1 MSDKDWDEIE
11 GTAGDTG
18 EQDQDEL
25 YEHHRFVSDKNQSML
40 RVDKFLFNR
49 LVNTSRNRIQAAIE
63 AGSVLV
69 NKKIVKSS
77 YKVKPGDIVT
87 VVLAHPPREIEL
99 YADNIPLDVVYEDDD
114 LFIINKQP
122 GLVVHPAYGHYR
134 GTLVNALVYRM
145 YPELVDKP
153 IAADSV
159 RPGLVHRI
167 DKNTSGII
175 VIAKHEQALSN
186 LAKQFFDR
194 TTDRLYVALVWG
206 DVKDEEGTIIGN
218 VGRSLADRKV
228 MAVFPDGDMGKHAV
242 THYKVLE
249 RFGYVTLIQCKLET
263 GRTHQI
269 RIHLKHVGH
278 PLFNDETYGGDRILK
293 GTVFTK
299 YRQYIENCF
308 DLIPRHALHAK
319 SLGFIHPR
327 TGKPM
332 HFDSELPEDF
342 KSVLEKWRQYAAH
355 QHKNLEEF

>member
-1 MSDKDWDEIE
+1 MSDKDWDELD
-11 GTAGDTG
+11 GTTG
-18 EQDQDEL
+18 ESGEQDEL
-25 YEHHRFVSDKNQSML
+25 YEHHRFVSDRKQSLL
-40 RVDKFLFNR
+40 RLDKFLFYK
-49 LVNTSRNRIQAAIE
+49 LVNTSRNRVQAAIE

-69 NKKIVKSS
+69 NQKNVKSS
-77 YKVKPGDIVT
+77 YKVKPGDVVT
-87 VVLAHPPREIEL
+87 VVLAHPPREVEL
-99 YADNIPLDVVYEDDD
+99 YADNIPLDIIYEDDD

-122 GLVVHPAYGHYR
+122 GLVVHPAFGHYR

-153 IAADSV
+153 IASDSV

-175 VIAKHEQALSN
+175 VIAKTEQALSN

-194 TTDRLYVALVWG
+194 TTDRLYIALVWG
-206 DVKDEEGTIIGN
+206 NVKEDEGTIIGN

-228 MAVFPDGDMGKHAV
+228 MAIFPDGNIGKHAV

-269 RIHLKHVGH
+269 RVHLKHIGH
-278 PLFNDETYGGDRILK
+278 PLFNDDTYGGDRILK

-299 YRQYIENCF
+299 YKQFVENCF
-308 DLIPRHALHAK
+308 VLMPRHALHAK
-319 SLGFIHPR
+319 SLGFTHPT
-327 TGKPM
+327 TGEWV
-332 HFDSELPEDF
+332 HFDSDLPEDF
-342 KSVLEKWRQYAAH
+342 KSVLEKWRQYAVH
-355 QHKNLEEF
+355 QLKNEEEF